1 VIDADV
7 ASRNFV
13 VRALQLNRH
22 IVLQVGSG
30 KEGLISAWRD
40 RPDLV
45 VIEPSLPD
53 LRGEDLAMKL
63 RQDPRTRN
71 LPLVALSA
79 DKTAA
84 RLKSCLE
91 AGFNEY
97 IVKSGE
103 AIPALFEVMDRLLGV
118 TAAIVK
124 QGGWLMTFLS
134 AKGGMGTSSLCANLA
149 MNIATNQP
157 EVGVAVVD
165 IVLPLGSIAPTVGY
179 TGEQNLVTVAD
190 LEPADSN
197 AEFFRAQLI
206 KMTDWRFHLLAGAP
220 DPESA
225 NHLNVGRIRDIV
237 AELKL
242 AYDYV
247 LLDLGRSL
255 SKFSLPLLQEADLIA
270 LVIGTDMSA
279 VTLTRS
285 VLDYLRSKSVADSA
299 FYPILNHVIGLEGLS
314 KPEVEKF
321 LGIEIK
327 TVVPYVG
334 SHFTLANHQ
343 HVPFSMKFPK
353 DTAAMMLR
361 ETAQQMTEQAR
372 RLRSSK
378 LTIMKSSPFFQKSEQ
393 EQG

>member
-1 VIDADV
+1 MAGKTILVIDADV

-13 VRALQLNRH
+13 ARALQLKH
-22 IVLQVGSG
+22 HTVLQVGSG
-30 KEGLISAWRD
+30 KEGLIAAWRD
-40 RPDLV
+40 RPDLII
-45 VIEPSLPD
+45 IEPSLPD
-53 LRGEDLAMKL
+53 LKGEDLAIKL
-63 RQDPRTRN
+63 RQDPRTQN

-79 DKTAA
+79 DKTAT

-103 AIPALFEVMDRLLGV
+103 AIPALLEVMDRLMGV

-124 QGGWLMTFLS
+124 QGGLLMVFLS

-149 MNIATNQP
+149 MNIASNQP
-157 EVGVAVVD
+157 EVSMVVVD

-190 LEPADSN
+190 LEPAESN
-197 AEFFRAQLI
+197 AEFFRTHLI
-206 KMTDWRFHLLAGAP
+206 QMSDWRFHLLAGAP

-225 NHLNVGRIRDIV
+225 NHLNVGHLRDIV

-247 LLDLGRSL
+247 ILDLGRSL
-255 SKFSLPLLQEADLIA
+255 SKFSLPLLQEADLIV

-279 VTLTRS
+279 VTLTKT
-285 VLDYLRSKSVADSA
+285 VLDYLRSKGVANSA
-299 FYPILNHVIGLEGLS
+299 FYPILNRAIGLEGLS

-321 LGIEIK
+321 LGIEINA
-327 TVVPYVG
+327 TMPYLG
-334 SHFTLANHQ
+334 SHFAMANNQHQ
-343 HVPFSMKFPK
+343 PFSLKFPK
-353 DTAAMMLR
+353 DTATIVLR
-361 ETAQQMTEQAR
+361 EIALQMTEQAR

-378 LTIMKSSPFFQKSEQ
+378 ETS
-393 EQG
+393 